1 MSIYVSNVR
10 GQIGDVIPCL
20 HTSIMDTDLST
31 GEELPLNGFS
41 PGMIIALKSAKFDL
55 TAPYDNDGASV
66 SPRMDL
72 DLWNINNDI
81 ILRITI
87 LRGTNKVFFNDR
99 ADKSLLDGWGQEQS
113 VELSQEDVDRWQRS
127 GVTISV
133 HDCST
138 PSKEQYQILF
148 DLTTMYHFD
157 KRLPGPPIKIEYSAQ
172 RSPDDTTCDSG
183 KPPHG
188 ILSDPLKVL
197 TYNLDD
203 LPLAEKQAVNSGG

>member
-1 MSIYVSNVR
+1 M
-10 GQIGDVIPCL
+10 
-20 HTSIMDTDLST
+20 TKDLSA
-31 GEELPLNGFS
+31 GKELPLSLS
-41 PGMIIALKSAKFDL
+41 PGRIIALKSAKFDL
-55 TAPYDNDGASV
+55 MVPRDNDWVSI
-66 SPRMDL
+66 SPRIDL
-72 DLWNINNDI
+72 NLWNVNNDI

-87 LRGTNKVFFNDR
+87 LRGTNKVFFNDH
-99 ADKSLLDGWGQEQS
+99 ANKSLLDGWGQEKC
-113 VELSQEDVDRWQRS
+113 VELSQEDVNGWQRS

-148 DLTTMYHFD
+148 NLTTICYFD

-172 RSPDDTTCDSG
+172 QSPDDTACDSG

-203 LPLAEKQAVNSGG
+203 LPFVEKQAVKSGG